1 MLDDLSVSALQSAL
15 DGLSARQQAIS
26 DDIANVNTPY
36 YRARS
41 VDFENSLRQAISD
54 GDDPM
59 SASQSIS
66 YSTAA
71 PGLNGNNVSLADET
85 VAGAKTEMSYE
96 LALRA
101 VSDRFSLTRTAI
113 KGA

>member
-41 VDFENSLRQAISD
+41 VDFEASLKRALTD
-54 GDDPM
+54 GADPM
-59 SASQSIS
+59 SATPSVT
-66 YSTAA
+66 YSSAA
-71 PGLNGNNVSLADET
+71 PGLNGNNVNLTEET
-85 VAGAKTEMSYE
+85 IAGAKTEMSYE

-101 VSDRFSLTRTAI
+101 VADRFSLTRTAI
-113 KGA
+113 KGG

>member
-1 MLDDLSVSALQSAL
+1 MLNDLSVSALQSAL

-41 VDFENSLRQAISD
+41 VEFESSLKQALAN
-54 GDDPM
+54 GDNPLT
-59 SASQSIS
+59 SGSSVT
-66 YSTAA
+66 YSTAEG
-71 PGLNGNNVSLADET
+71 GLTGNNVNLAAET

>member
-1 MLDDLSVSALQSAL
+1 VLNDLSIDALHAAL

-26 DDIANVNTPY
+26 SDIANVNTPY

-41 VDFENSLRQAISD
+41 VEFESSLKQALSN

-59 SASQSIS
+59 SVTPSVQ
-66 YSTAA
+66 YSNA
-71 PGLNGNNVSLADET
+71 PGGLNGNNVDLSAET
-85 VAGAKTEMSYE
+85 VASTKVEMSYE

-101 VSDRFSLTRTAI
+101 VGDRFTLLNTAM
-113 KGA
+113 KGS

>member
-1 MLDDLSVSALQSAL
+1 MLNDLSISALQSAL
-15 DGLSARQQAIS
+15 DGLSQRQQAIS

-41 VDFENSLRQAISD
+41 VAFEGSLKQALAN
-54 GDDPM
+54 GDDPL
-59 SASQSIS
+59 SANATVTFSNAQ
-66 YSTAA
+66 
-71 PGLNGNNVSLADET
+71 PGLNGNNVNLTQET
-85 VAGAKTEMSYE
+85 VDSAKTEMSYE